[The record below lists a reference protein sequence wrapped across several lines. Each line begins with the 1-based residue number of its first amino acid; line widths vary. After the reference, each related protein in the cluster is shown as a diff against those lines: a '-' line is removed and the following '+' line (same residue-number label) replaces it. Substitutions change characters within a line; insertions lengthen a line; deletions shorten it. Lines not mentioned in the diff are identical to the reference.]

1 MVIYRKYDLKG
12 STVDREASDKEKEK
26 ELPTLK
32 DNDFVKD
39 GTKVVIGDEAKERLM
54 ETLTADV
61 EVFRNLL
68 YLFCVSFTSQT
79 ANILIQFLMKL
90 QMMDYSLLLG
100 VHDCVQAEQE
110 NLERR
115 ERPERNKHNK
125 SNYYIYLSHAII
137 RFNYLYRN

>member
-1 MVIYRKYDLKG
+1 MKG

-61 EVFRNLL
+61 EVFFFNF
-68 YLFCVSFTSQT
+68 Y
-79 ANILIQFLMKL
+79 QFLLIK
-90 QMMDYSLLLG
+90 
-100 VHDCVQAEQE
+100 
-110 NLERR
+110 
-115 ERPERNKHNK
+115 
-125 SNYYIYLSHAII
+125 
-137 RFNYLYRN
+137 F

>member
-1 MVIYRKYDLKG
+1 MKG

-61 EVFRNLL
+61 EVIDSLKLL
-68 YLFCVSFTSQT
+68 RVVLLTMYFPLF
-79 ANILIQFLMKL
+79 
-90 QMMDYSLLLG
+90 
-100 VHDCVQAEQE
+100 
-110 NLERR
+110 
-115 ERPERNKHNK
+115 
-125 SNYYIYLSHAII
+125 AIV
-137 RFNYLYRN
+137 FNEVATNGLFSVAGGP

>member
-68 YLFCVSFTSQT
+68 YLFCISFT
-79 ANILIQFLMKL
+79 
-90 QMMDYSLLLG
+90 
-100 VHDCVQAEQE
+100 
-110 NLERR
+110 
-115 ERPERNKHNK
+115 
-125 SNYYIYLSHAII
+125 
-137 RFNYLYRN
+137 